1 MTGVKDV
8 AIPVSPAYLLTC
20 LPSHLLTCLTC
31 LPSPLLTCLTCL
43 PVLHKVL
50 FVPGSVLVL
59 KDDTIRTYGQR
70 FARTAAGNV
79 TVTSPSNPVTPR
91 AVLTGP
97 DVVSSCTK
105 SFSVDGRRSTGLGG
119 RPGNYSWLVD
129 PSFGLSLGKLP

>member
-1 MTGVKDV
+1 MLKTWL
-8 AIPVSPAYLLTC
+8 YL
-20 LPSHLLTCLTC
+20 SHLLTF
-31 LPSPLLTCLTCL
+31 SPAHLFTFSPAHLLTCL

-50 FVPGSVLVL
+50 FVPGCILVL
-59 KDDTIRTYGQR
+59 KDDTIRAYGQR

-129 PSFGLSLGKLP
+129 PSSGLSLGKLP